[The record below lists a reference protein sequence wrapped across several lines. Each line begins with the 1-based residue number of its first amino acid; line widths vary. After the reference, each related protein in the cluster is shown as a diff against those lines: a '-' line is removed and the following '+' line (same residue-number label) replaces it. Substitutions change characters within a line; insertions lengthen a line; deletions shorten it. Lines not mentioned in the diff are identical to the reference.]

1 MNSERR
7 ERLRESINNLRRAE
21 SIIDTVLE
29 QEKEA
34 LDNIPENLQYSDRSV
49 SMESAINYLED
60 AISNVQEAI
69 DNTENAVNERG

>member
-34 LDNIPENLQYSDRSV
+34 LDNIPENLQSSDRSV